1 MFRQGHVNTGK
12 KDKGYFLSVYP
23 YFSFLFFYIRI
34 LLTLKAIGDTEVTHE
49 RPLFSFSEKPYG
61 FFPGIRNAYEA
72 NIENA
77 DDSYTENAYKAV
89 PKHNWAIHLREGK
102 GRSKNLLGSM
112 VMLSTYDVFQE
123 K

>member
-1 MFRQGHVNTGK
+1 M
-12 KDKGYFLSVYP
+12 SVYP
-23 YFSFLFFYIRI
+23 YFSFLFFYSRI

-61 FFPGIRNAYEA
+61 FFSGIRNAYEA

-89 PKHNWAIHLREGK
+89 PKHN
-102 GRSKNLLGSM
+102 
-112 VMLSTYDVFQE
+112 
-123 K
+123 